1 MIKYLGSIL
10 SSNNT
15 NTTIFRY
22 MLTIAIAY
30 GVIKLYKPSNKK
42 HYNQSKEGFYQRE
55 QFVLKR
61 NGDIY
66 DDFYAEVYDNVHDTK
81 KRCQWE
87 LLKLLKY
94 AQLDTRSSVILDVGS
109 GTGYTLNEL
118 TTAGYK
124 AYGIDKSQDMVK
136 YSETIY
142 PNIEVL
148 NGNVED
154 AMTYERS
161 TFTHILCTDF
171 TIYQM
176 KDKKHFFTNCYNWM
190 KPNGFLV
197 LHLVDRK
204 LFNATKPKFGDE
216 IEWKP
221 LYDKPKPRTT
231 NVSIDYDDFK
241 YTAGYNFP
249 VNLEETNIVTKNET
263 FKDKETGHIRQNEH
277 VLYMED
283 IRMIL
288 NMAKTCGF
296 IFHAKVD
303 MRDCIG
309 DENQYIYIFE
319 RPH

>member
-10 SSNNT
+10 SSNNS
-15 NTTIFRY
+15 NTAVFRY
-22 MLTIAIAY
+22 LLTFALAY
-30 GVIKLYKPSNKK
+30 GVIKMYKPSNKR
-42 HYNQSKEGFYQRE
+42 YTQSKEGFYQRE

-61 NGDIY
+61 NDDVY

-81 KRCQWE
+81 KRSQWE

-94 AQLDTRSSVILDVGS
+94 TQLDTRNSVILDVGC

-136 YSETIY
+136 YSETTY

-148 NGNVED
+148 CGNVED

-161 TFTHILCTDF
+161 TFTHILCTNF

-176 KDKKHFFTNCYNWM
+176 KNKELFFTNCYNWM

-204 LFNATKPKFGDE
+204 RFNATKPKFGDE

-221 LYDKPKPRTT
+221 LYDKPKPRIT
-231 NVSIDYDDFK
+231 NIVTEYDDFR

-249 VNLEETNIVTKNET
+249 VNLEETNIVTKTET
-263 FKDKETGHIRQNEH
+263 FKDKETAHIRQNEQ

-283 IRMIL
+283 IRPIL
-288 NMAKTCGF
+288 NIANSCGF

-303 MRDCIG
+303 MQECIG
-309 DENQYIYIFE
+309 DDNQYIYIFE